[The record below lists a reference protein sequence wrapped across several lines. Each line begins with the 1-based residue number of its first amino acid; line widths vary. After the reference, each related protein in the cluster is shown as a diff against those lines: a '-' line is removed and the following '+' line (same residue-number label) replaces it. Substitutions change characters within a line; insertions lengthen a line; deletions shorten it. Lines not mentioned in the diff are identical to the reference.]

1 MAMLNFLQ
9 TVGRSAISYVD
20 FAGRIF
26 FFWADV
32 MAKCLTPRFYFAE
45 TVRQIYS
52 IGVTSLLLTCTV
64 AISVG
69 IVLAMQTIG
78 TLEIFGATNFVAVV
92 VGQAVV
98 KEIGPV
104 LTALMVAG
112 RGGAGI
118 SAEIGSMRVT
128 RQIDA
133 ITVSAVNPIRYLV
146 VTRVVACMIAVP
158 LLTVSADLLGILG
171 GMIVGVQQTNI
182 SLQLYLSYTL
192 EYIGLRDLIPGLLK
206 TVFFGMLVGTVSC
219 YYGFHATGGTEGVG
233 NATKASVVT
242 ASLLI
247 MVFDV
252 VVTRILLWVFNAG
265 IF

>member
-1 MAMLNFLQ
+1 MLNFFQ
-9 TVGRSAISYVD
+9 AVGRSAINYVD
-20 FAGRIF
+20 FTGRMF
-26 FFWADV
+26 LFWTDV
-32 MAKCLTPRFYFAE
+32 MLKCVTPRFYFAE
-45 TVRQIYS
+45 TVKQVYA

-78 TLEIFGATNFVAVV
+78 TLEIFGATNYVSVV

-112 RGGAGI
+112 RAGAGI

-146 VTRVVACMIAVP
+146 VTRVLACMIAVP
-158 LLTVSADLLGILG
+158 LLTITADLLGIIG
-171 GMIVGVQQTNI
+171 GMIIGVQQANI
-182 SLQLYLSYTL
+182 SLPLYISYTIK
-192 EYIGLRDLIPGLLK
+192 YVGLQEFIPGLLK
-206 TVFFGMLVGTVSC
+206 TIFFGMLVGTVAC
-219 YYGFHATGGTEGVG
+219 YYGFRATGGTEGVG

-242 ASLLI
+242 ASLAI
-247 MVFDV
+247 MIFDV
-252 VVTRILLWVFNAG
+252 IITRLLLWVFSASL
-265 IF
+265 F